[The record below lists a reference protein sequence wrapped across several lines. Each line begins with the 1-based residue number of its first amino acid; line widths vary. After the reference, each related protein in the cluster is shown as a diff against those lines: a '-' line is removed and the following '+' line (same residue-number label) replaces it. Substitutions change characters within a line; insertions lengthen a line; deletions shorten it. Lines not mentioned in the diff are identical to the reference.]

1 MRFGGLQAAGKP
13 ADNPCV
19 TWVQASQKGAT
30 NKSWD
35 ALDLYLPSLY
45 SAWQW
50 HPGPGKPP
58 TTGSCTP
65 CDGKQGSFSCA
76 YIFPCFSDEPGIQ
89 NWGHRDTSVG
99 GVPRVSFL
107 VTGCNTHL
115 PNGSSSMATDN
126 FWLPGKGPKWRE

>member
-1 MRFGGLQAAGKP
+1 M
-13 ADNPCV
+13 
-19 TWVQASQKGAT
+19 
-30 NKSWD
+30 
-35 ALDLYLPSLY
+35 YLPALY

-50 HPGPGKPP
+50 HPGPGTPP

-76 YIFPCFSDEPGIQ
+76 YIFPCFSDEPGLH

-99 GVPRVSFL
+99 GVPRVSFV

-115 PNGSSSMATDN
+115 PNGSSSMANSN
-126 FWLPGKGPKWRE
+126 FWLPGKGPKWQGFGWQLSQQGAQPDTRMLKTRGVSSFND